1 MNDPRQQQHP
11 GQTPADY
18 DEYGDEPQR
27 DEPGHEDSGDSSP
40 PKPDEALTDPA

>member
-1 MNDPRQQQHP
+1 MTDPKLQEHP

-27 DEPGHEDSGDSSP
+27 DAPGKEDTGDSSP
-40 PKPDEALTDPA
+40 PSPDEALTDPA